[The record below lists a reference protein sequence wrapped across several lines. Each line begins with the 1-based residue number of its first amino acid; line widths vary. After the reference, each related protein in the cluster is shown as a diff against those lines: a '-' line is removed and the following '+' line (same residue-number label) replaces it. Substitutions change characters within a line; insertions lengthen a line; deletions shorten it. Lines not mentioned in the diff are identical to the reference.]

1 MITEIALLKIRPG
14 QSAAF
19 EEAFIEA
26 QPIIESMHGYIQHE
40 LQQCLEENDKYL
52 LVVRWRTLEDHTVGF
67 RQSEGY
73 KEWKNLLHHFYDPF
87 PVVEHYKRIF

>member
-1 MITEIALLKIRPG
+1 MITEIALLKIKPG
-14 QSAAF
+14 QSTAF

-40 LQQCLEENDKYL
+40 LQQCLEEVDKYL

-73 KEWKNLLHHFYDPF
+73 KEWTKLLHHFYDPF
-87 PVVEHYKRIF
+87 PIVEHYKRIF